1 MKIDEV
7 LSELESLANTI
18 GHAESERAGKALT
31 AIEDLEGYDLER
43 FMNKVSNKDFKS
55 CSEALDYIEAYGLI

>member
-31 AIEDLEGYDLER
+31 AIEDSER

-55 CSEALDYIEAYGLI
+55 CVEALDYIEAYGLI